1 MGHLYAL
8 QGAFLQQWRVTASR
22 YQILLI
28 AISQVPTA
36 AAAAWIARAS
46 AEEGISLAIAVGAAF
61 VVVWN
66 VCVFRTGFSLLDE
79 RWAGTLEL
87 NLLSRSPLTL
97 VMLGKSLAFV
107 AFFAMVGLL
116 SFAAALLVANEVAS
130 IEHTVSF
137 ALSLTLVV
145 LAVVALQFLF
155 APLSFLVGAQGG
167 FFNAIMPLGVVLSGF
182 FYPVSLLPNWF
193 EWLARLL
200 PTAWAMEALIWSIN
214 GKEDIGRVALNWVP
228 AVGLLVAFAI
238 IEVALFLRAEKRAR
252 LSGGLTEG

>member
-22 YQILLI
+22 YQILLV

-46 AEEGISLAIAVGAAF
+46 AEQGISLAIAVGAAF

-66 VCVFRTGFSLLDE
+66 VTVFRTGFSLLNE
-79 RWAGTLEL
+79 RWEGTLEL
-87 NLLSRSPLTL
+87 NLLSRSPLAL
-97 VMLGKSLAFV
+97 VMLGKSLVFV
-107 AFFAMVGLL
+107 VFFAMVGLL
-116 SFAAALLVANEVAS
+116 SFAAALLVANEVSSVDQPVA
-130 IEHTVSF
+130 F

-182 FYPVSLLPNWF
+182 FYPISLLPNWF

-200 PTAWAMEALIWSIN
+200 PTSWAMEALVWSIN
-214 GKEDIGRVALNWVP
+214 GKEDIGRIALNWVP
-228 AVGLLVAFAI
+228 AVGLLVLFAI
-238 IEVALFLRAEKRAR
+238 AEVALFVRAERRAR